1 MRKDY
6 VNRESLY
13 LCLCASVR
21 VRQYFVWRLHCIT
34 LSFVRLHV
42 CLVNTKWSDKDE
54 IVVLERRRRRRE
66 KKRRREKH
74 KKQQRCRLHIHTQK
88 LQMIV
93 LSMRRAKLWWYVM
106 AQIVFLLLLL
116 LTAIESRK
124 CIDDSEFNSCN
135 IIHKR

>member
-54 IVVLERRRRRRE
+54 IVVLERRRRRE
-66 KKRRREKH
+66 KTTTRK
-74 KKQQRCRLHIHTQK
+74 TQK
-88 LQMIV
+88 A
-93 LSMRRAKLWWYVM
+93 AKMPITHSHTKTADDCFVY
-106 AQIVFLLLLL
+106 AQSQALVVCNGANSIFTT
-116 LTAIESRK
+116 LTTHS
-124 CIDDSEFNSCN
+124 
-135 IIHKR
+135 H